1 MQIFVSILFL
11 AIFYLCT
18 GEKEEDPPLPP
29 ELSGADERCL
39 VLTCTKSAA
48 FMDEKVRKSLMQ
60 KFCPSVSP
68 TTATHAAN
76 GWCSVEVSQLITPNL
91 IPSGP
96 SSAAAGINSSGNN
109 STNSIGAVVAIMKMF
124 FRLAD
129 RGFWMLVYV
138 PDCGGHMDMAN
149 NVPSIVQRRIKKTL
163 RKNNLFMQ
171 IYTEIMNET
180 DENATLTVLL
190 EALWLSSTLL
200 LCLTMIVGCACCS
213 LQRRTVREIDVECGG
228 HKSVKVIAA
237 TSIKPGTGVDSFVAA
252 AESSCEIE
260 FSGEASSL
268 AANC

>member
-11 AIFYLCT
+11 TIFYFCT
-18 GEKEEDPPLPP
+18 GEEEDPPLPP

-60 KFCPSVSP
+60 KFCPSVSQ

-91 IPSGP
+91 IAPGP
-96 SSAAAGINSSGNN
+96 SSDAAGINGTSSSSNN
-109 STNSIGAVVAIMKMF
+109 GTNSIGAVVAMMKMF

-149 NVPSIVQRRIKKTL
+149 NVPSIVQR
-163 RKNNLFMQ
+163 
-171 IYTEIMNET
+171 
-180 DENATLTVLL
+180 
-190 EALWLSSTLL
+190 
-200 LCLTMIVGCACCS
+200 
-213 LQRRTVREIDVECGG
+213 
-228 HKSVKVIAA
+228 VIR
-237 TSIKPGTGVDSFVAA
+237 
-252 AESSCEIE
+252 
-260 FSGEASSL
+260 
-268 AANC
+268 